1 MKTMPLALLAASFIL
16 VACEKAPPPP
26 TETAIPTS
34 ETADRSPSSPRS
46 SSSASSQAASSAP
59 NTAPDDAIYTT
70 YHCDNGKSVE
80 ARYTDNDEAPAAT
93 LVIDNKH
100 YAMYRVVSASGA
112 RYASEQGLL
121 PNEGMQWYVQ
131 NGEAMLVAM
140 VLDHTANPDE
150 AQVLFRCQ
158 VEQNL

>member
-1 MKTMPLALLAASFIL
+1 MKTMPLALLAVSFIL
-16 VACEKAPPPP
+16 AGCEKAPPPTP
-26 TETAIPTS
+26 TEAATSMS
-34 ETADRSPSSPRS
+34 ETAELSSSWP
-46 SSSASSQAASSAP
+46 SSSAASQAASSARNTSP
-59 NTAPDDAIYTT
+59 NDAIFTT

-80 ARYTDNDEAPAAT
+80 ASYADDDETPAAT
-93 LVIDNKH
+93 LVIDDKH

-121 PNEGMQWYVQ
+121 PNEGMQWYVK

-158 VEQNL
+158 VAQNL